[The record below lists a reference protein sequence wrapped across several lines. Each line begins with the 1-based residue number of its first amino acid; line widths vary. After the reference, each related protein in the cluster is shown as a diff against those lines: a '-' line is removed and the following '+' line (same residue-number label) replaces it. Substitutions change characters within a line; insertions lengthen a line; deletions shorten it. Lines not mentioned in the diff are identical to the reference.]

1 MSAQLISSIFIF
13 AVGVGIGILIQRY
26 VLSRGTHVALLEKEL
41 NQVKGEQ
48 LSMKDALQQ
57 HYSQTADLAQNLT
70 KSYQNLY
77 EHLAKGADQ
86 FTEKPLADLKQA
98 LEHSQ
103 STEQLEQVDIEDE
116 AEQKK
121 AETSQP

>member
-1 MSAQLISSIFIF
+1 
-13 AVGVGIGILIQRY
+13 
-26 VLSRGTHVALLEKEL
+26 
-41 NQVKGEQ
+41 
-48 LSMKDALQQ
+48 MKDALQQ
-57 HYSQTADLAQNLT
+57 HYSQTADLANNLT

-103 STEQLEQVDIEDE
+103 TTESLENMESEVED
-116 AEQKK
+116 APSKP
-121 AETSQP
+121 ETTQS